1 MPHNH
6 FYMGAINK
14 KTRDYIFP
22 IHAHKNCKYCCPECN
37 DDVIFRNGKIKIPHF
52 AHNKKSNCSYYTT
65 PCESE
70 IHKGGKKLLKKLFEI
85 KHSILIYRRC
95 KCCKEVEKIFN
106 ILTHEYTDQISCH
119 EEYSFIID
127 DKKKYA
133 DVALL
138 NGINIDFIFEIF
150 NTHKTSEERQNKY
163 KWCEIDASILLNETM
178 NKTNI
183 NENGE
188 IEIECV
194 RDIKCKKCIICSIV
208 NKNHRHNLNI
218 IKYFFNKIRRVWWD
232 FKLKLEQERIK
243 KRYEYLSI
251 VRRYWTELKNMWL
264 NWVKKRQIELE
275 KTIMKKKLMKSKN
288 IYYNTDK
295 KEQDYQDKIKRL
307 RGY

>member
-22 IHAHKNCKYCCPECN
+22 RDAHKNCKYYCPKCN
-37 DDVIFRNGKIKIPHF
+37 HDVIFRNGKIKIPHF

-70 IHKGGKKLLKKLFEI
+70 IHKGGKKLLKNLFDI

-106 ILTHEYTDQISCH
+106 ILTDEYTDQMSCH

-127 DKKKYA
+127 DKRKYA

-138 NGINIDFIFEIF
+138 NGITINFIFEIF
-150 NTHKTSEERQNKY
+150 HTHKTNEKRQNKY

-178 NKTNI
+178 KKTNI

-194 RDIKCKKCIICSIV
+194 RDIKCKNCIIRSVV
-208 NKNHRHNLNI
+208 NKNHRHNIHI
-218 IKYFFNKIRRVWWD
+218 IKCFFNKMKCEWQNW
-232 FKLKLEQERIK
+232 KM
-243 KRYEYLSI
+243 KRCNYLSI
-251 VRRYWTELKNMWL
+251 VGRYWSKLKNVWL
-264 NWVKKRQIELE
+264 NWVKNRRIEINYKLQ
-275 KTIMKKKLMKSKN
+275 KNIMKKKLMKAKK
-288 IYYNTDK
+288 IYYNT
-295 KEQDYQDKIKRL
+295 
-307 RGY
+307 